1 MGGTSACVN
10 RTLSNISM
18 VRAMGAVATGGVAT
32 GGGADASRL
41 HLSVLGP
48 TGAPVIKLRVDKVEF
63 WTLENIT
70 VLQSPDGSQVGAFF
84 PHVNAAMGQLKK
96 FLPHSNAANYI
107 ELLQVY
113 VVGALDEVVLG
124 KREIRF
130 KLYGESVSTRH
141 SPELLT
147 APVRCL
153 EAEPLEGGGRW
164 LPVAVLRPFAPA
176 HLPDGECISLMA
188 ELMRQV
194 SRRVQ
199 RALLLTLWS
208 CLTALCLRRGP
219 LPHRINTSRSC
230 ARSFAAR
237 PQARRPRPSPAR
249 SARCP
254 QASRPSPS

>member
-1 MGGTSACVN
+1 
-10 RTLSNISM
+10 M
-18 VRAMGAVATGGVAT
+18 VRATYG

-48 TGAPVIKLRVDKVEF
+48 TGAPLIKLRVDKAEF
-63 WTLENIT
+63 WTLEYVT
-70 VLQSPDGSQVGAFF
+70 VLQTPDGSLVGAPF

-96 FLPHSNAANYI
+96 FLPQANAANYI

-113 VVGALDEVVLG
+113 VVGALDEAVLG
-124 KREIRF
+124 KRDIRF

-141 SPELLT
+141 TPELLT

-164 LPVAVLRPFAPA
+164 LPVSVLRPFAPA
-176 HLPDGECISLMA
+176 HLPDAECTSRMA

-194 SRRVQ
+194 RVGRRGREA
-199 RALLLTLWS
+199 RAHCCFWS
-208 CLTALCLRRGP
+208 CLTALWPLRVS
-219 LPHRINTSRSC
+219 LPHRINTSHSC

-237 PQARRPRPSPAR
+237 PQRRPKPSPAR

-254 QASRPSPS
+254 QASRQSPS

>member
-1 MGGTSACVN
+1 
-10 RTLSNISM
+10 M
-18 VRAMGAVATGGVAT
+18 VRATCGVAT
-32 GGGADASRL
+32 GGGAAASRL

-48 TGAPVIKLRVDKVEF
+48 TGAPVIKLRVDKAEW
-63 WTLENIT
+63 WTLESIT
-70 VLQSPDGSQVGAFF
+70 VLQTPDGSHVGAPFQ
-84 PHVNAAMGQLKK
+84 HVNAAMGHFKK

-113 VVGALDEVVLG
+113 VVGALDESVLG

-176 HLPDGECISLMA
+176 HLPDGECLSLMA

-194 SRRVQ
+194 SSRVQ
-199 RALLLTLWS
+199 RAH
-208 CLTALCLRRGP
+208 C
-219 LPHRINTSRSC
+219 
-230 ARSFAAR
+230 
-237 PQARRPRPSPAR
+237 
-249 SARCP
+249 
-254 QASRPSPS
+254 

>member
-1 MGGTSACVN
+1 
-10 RTLSNISM
+10 M
-18 VRAMGAVATGGVAT
+18 VRATYG

-48 TGAPVIKLRVDKVEF
+48 TGAPLIKLRVDKAEF
-63 WTLENIT
+63 WTLEYVT
-70 VLQSPDGSQVGAFF
+70 VLQTPDGSLVGAPF

-96 FLPHSNAANYI
+96 FLPQANAATYI

-113 VVGALDEVVLG
+113 VVGALDEAVLG
-124 KREIRF
+124 KRDIRF

-141 SPELLT
+141 TPELLT

-164 LPVAVLRPFAPA
+164 LPVSVLRPFAPA
-176 HLPDGECISLMA
+176 HLPDAECTSRMA

-194 SRRVQ
+194 RVGRRGREA
-199 RALLLTLWS
+199 RAHCCFWS
-208 CLTALCLRRGP
+208 CLTALWPLRVS
-219 LPHRINTSRSC
+219 LPHRINTSHSC

-237 PQARRPRPSPAR
+237 PQRRPKPSPAR

-254 QASRPSPS
+254 QASRQSPS

>member
-10 RTLSNISM
+10 RTLSIRSM

-48 TGAPVIKLRVDKVEF
+48 TGAPLIKLRVDKVEF

-84 PHVNAAMGQLKK
+84 PHVNAAMGKLKK
-96 FLPHSNAANYI
+96 FLSHSNAANYI

-113 VVGALDEVVLG
+113 VVGALDEAVLG
-124 KREIRF
+124 KRDIRF

-194 SRRVQ
+194 RSRVQ
-199 RALLLTLWS
+199 RAH
-208 CLTALCLRRGP
+208 C
-219 LPHRINTSRSC
+219 
-230 ARSFAAR
+230 
-237 PQARRPRPSPAR
+237 
-249 SARCP
+249 
-254 QASRPSPS
+254 

>member
-1 MGGTSACVN
+1 
-10 RTLSNISM
+10 M
-18 VRAMGAVATGGVAT
+18 VRATYG

-48 TGAPVIKLRVDKVEF
+48 TGAPLIKLRVDKAEF
-63 WTLENIT
+63 WTLEYVT
-70 VLQSPDGSQVGAFF
+70 VLQTPDGSLVGAPF

-96 FLPHSNAANYI
+96 FLPQANAANYI

-113 VVGALDEVVLG
+113 VVGALDESVLG
-124 KREIRF
+124 KRDIRF

-153 EAEPLEGGGRW
+153 EAAPLEGGGRW

-176 HLPDGECISLMA
+176 HLPDAECTSRMA

-194 SRRVQ
+194 RVGRRGREA
-199 RALLLTLWS
+199 RAHCCFWS
-208 CLTALCLRRGP
+208 CLTALWPLRVS
-219 LPHRINTSRSC
+219 LPHRINTSHSC

-237 PQARRPRPSPAR
+237 PQRRPKPSPAR

-254 QASRPSPS
+254 QASRQSPS

>member
-1 MGGTSACVN
+1 
-10 RTLSNISM
+10 M
-18 VRAMGAVATGGVAT
+18 VRAWFGSGAA
-32 GGGADASRL
+32 ASRL

-48 TGAPVIKLRVDKVEF
+48 TGAPVITLRVDKAEW

-70 VLQSPDGSQVGAFF
+70 VLQTPDGSLVGAPFQ
-84 PHVNAAMGQLKK
+84 HVNAAMGQLKK

-113 VVGALDEVVLG
+113 VVGALDESVLG

-141 SPELLT
+141 TPELLT

-176 HLPDGECISLMA
+176 HLPDGECLSLMA

-194 SRRVQ
+194 SSRVQ
-199 RALLLTLWS
+199 TALLLTLWS
-208 CLTALCLRRGP
+208 CLTALCLRRVS

-254 QASRPSPS
+254 QASKASRHAPS

>member
-1 MGGTSACVN
+1 MTDVESFYRA
-10 RTLSNISM
+10 M
-18 VRAMGAVATGGVAT
+18 VRATYG

-48 TGAPVIKLRVDKVEF
+48 TGAPLIKLRVDKAEF
-63 WTLENIT
+63 WTLEYVT
-70 VLQSPDGSQVGAFF
+70 VLQTPDGSLVGAPF

-96 FLPHSNAANYI
+96 FLPQANAANYI

-113 VVGALDEVVLG
+113 VVGALDESVLG
-124 KREIRF
+124 KRDIRF

-153 EAEPLEGGGRW
+153 EAAPLEGGGRW

-176 HLPDGECISLMA
+176 HLPDAECTSRMA

-194 SRRVQ
+194 RVGRGRRGPT
-199 RALLLTLWS
+199 ADWS
-208 CLTALCLRRGP
+208 CLTPFGRVE
-219 LPHRINTSRSC
+219 S
-230 ARSFAAR
+230 
-237 PQARRPRPSPAR
+237 
-249 SARCP
+249 RCP
-254 QASRPSPS
+254 TG

>member
-1 MGGTSACVN
+1 MTDIDHFIA
-10 RTLSNISM
+10 M
-18 VRAMGAVATGGVAT
+18 VRATYG

-48 TGAPVIKLRVDKVEF
+48 TGAPLIKLRVDKAEF
-63 WTLENIT
+63 WTLEYVT
-70 VLQSPDGSQVGAFF
+70 VLQTPDGSLVGAPF

-96 FLPHSNAANYI
+96 FLPQANAANYI

-113 VVGALDEVVLG
+113 VVGALDEAVLG
-124 KREIRF
+124 KRDIRF

-153 EAEPLEGGGRW
+153 EAAPLEGGGRW

-176 HLPDGECISLMA
+176 HLPDAECTSRMA

-194 SRRVQ
+194 RV
-199 RALLLTLWS
+199 
-208 CLTALCLRRGP
+208 
-219 LPHRINTSRSC
+219 
-230 ARSFAAR
+230 
-237 PQARRPRPSPAR
+237 
-249 SARCP
+249 
-254 QASRPSPS
+254 

>member
-1 MGGTSACVN
+1 
-10 RTLSNISM
+10 M
-18 VRAMGAVATGGVAT
+18 VRAMN

-48 TGAPVIKLRVDKVEF
+48 TGVCSTVMFSSVHHSALSTRS
-63 WTLENIT
+63 LIT
-70 VLQSPDGSQVGAFF
+70 G
-84 PHVNAAMGQLKK
+84 
-96 FLPHSNAANYI
+96 

-113 VVGALDEVVLG
+113 VVGVLDEAVLG
-124 KREIRF
+124 KRDIRF

-141 SPELLT
+141 TPELLT
-147 APVRCL
+147 APVQCL

-176 HLPDGECISLMA
+176 HLPDAECTSRMA

-194 SRRVQ
+194 RVGRRGREA
-199 RALLLTLWS
+199 RAHCCFWS
-208 CLTALCLRRGP
+208 CLTALWPLRVS
-219 LPHRINTSRSC
+219 LPHRINTSHSC

-237 PQARRPRPSPAR
+237 PQRRPKPSPAR

-254 QASRPSPS
+254 QASRQSPS

>member
-1 MGGTSACVN
+1 
-10 RTLSNISM
+10 M
-18 VRAMGAVATGGVAT
+18 VRAWCGSGAAS
-32 GGGADASRL
+32 SRL
-41 HLSVLGP
+41 YLSVLGP
-48 TGAPVIKLRVDKVEF
+48 TGAPVIKLCVDKAEW

-70 VLQSPDGSQVGAFF
+70 VLQTPDGSLVGAPFQ
-84 PHVNAAMGQLKK
+84 HVNAAMGQLKK

-113 VVGALDEVVLG
+113 VVGALDEAVLG
-124 KREIRF
+124 KRDIRF

-141 SPELLT
+141 TPELLT

-164 LPVAVLRPFAPA
+164 LPVSVLRPFAPA
-176 HLPDGECISLMA
+176 HLPDAECTSRMA

-194 SRRVQ
+194 RVGRRGREA
-199 RALLLTLWS
+199 RAHCCFWS
-208 CLTALCLRRGP
+208 CLTALWPLRVS
-219 LPHRINTSRSC
+219 LPHRINTSHSC

-237 PQARRPRPSPAR
+237 PQRRPKPSPAR

-254 QASRPSPS
+254 QASRQSPS

>member
-1 MGGTSACVN
+1 
-10 RTLSNISM
+10 M
-18 VRAMGAVATGGVAT
+18 VRATYG
-32 GGGADASRL
+32 GGGADATRL

-48 TGAPVIKLRVDKVEF
+48 TGAPLIKLRVDKAEF
-63 WTLENIT
+63 WTLEYVT
-70 VLQSPDGSQVGAFF
+70 VLQTPDGSLVGAPF

-96 FLPHSNAANYI
+96 FLPQANAANYI

-113 VVGALDEVVLG
+113 VVGALDEAVLG
-124 KREIRF
+124 KRDIRF

-141 SPELLT
+141 TPELLT

-164 LPVAVLRPFAPA
+164 LPVSVLRPFAPA
-176 HLPDGECISLMA
+176 HLPDAECTSRMA

-194 SRRVQ
+194 RVGRRGREA
-199 RALLLTLWS
+199 RAHCCFWS
-208 CLTALCLRRGP
+208 CLTALWPLRVS
-219 LPHRINTSRSC
+219 LPHRINTSHSC

-237 PQARRPRPSPAR
+237 PQRRPKPSPAR

-254 QASRPSPS
+254 QASRQSPS

>member
-1 MGGTSACVN
+1 
-10 RTLSNISM
+10 M
-18 VRAMGAVATGGVAT
+18 VRATCGVATGGVAT
-32 GGGADASRL
+32 GGGAAASRL

-48 TGAPVIKLRVDKVEF
+48 TGAPVIKLRVDKAEW

-70 VLQSPDGSQVGAFF
+70 VLQSPDGSLVGAFF
-84 PHVNAAMGQLKK
+84 QHVNAAMGQLKK

-113 VVGALDEVVLG
+113 VVGARDEAVLG
-124 KREIRF
+124 KRDIRF

-153 EAEPLEGGGRW
+153 EAAPLEGGGRW

-176 HLPDGECISLMA
+176 HLPDAECTSRMA

-194 SRRVQ
+194 RVGRRGREA
-199 RALLLTLWS
+199 RAHCCFWS
-208 CLTALCLRRGP
+208 CLTALWPLRVS
-219 LPHRINTSRSC
+219 LPHRINTSHSC

-237 PQARRPRPSPAR
+237 PQRRPKPSPAR

-254 QASRPSPS
+254 QASRQSPS

>member
-1 MGGTSACVN
+1 
-10 RTLSNISM
+10 M
-18 VRAMGAVATGGVAT
+18 VRATYGC
-32 GGGADASRL
+32 GGADASRL

-48 TGAPVIKLRVDKVEF
+48 TGAPLIKLRVDKAEF
-63 WTLENIT
+63 WTLEYVT
-70 VLQSPDGSQVGAFF
+70 VLQTPDGSLVGAPF

-96 FLPHSNAANYI
+96 FLPQANAANYI

-113 VVGALDEVVLG
+113 VVGALDEAVLG
-124 KREIRF
+124 KRDIRF

-153 EAEPLEGGGRW
+153 EAAPLEGGGRW

-176 HLPDGECISLMA
+176 HLPDAECTSRMA

-194 SRRVQ
+194 RVEGGEGGEGPLLIGPVPHALWPRRV
-199 RALLLTLWS
+199 S
-208 CLTALCLRRGP
+208 
-219 LPHRINTSRSC
+219 LPHRINTSHSCGRS
-230 ARSFAAR
+230 SAAR
-237 PQARRPRPSPAR
+237 PQRRPKPSPAR

-254 QASRPSPS
+254 QASRQSPS